1 MITITQQNK
10 TGFPGLDQALPSN
23 SLVENVLPTIY
34 ESGGTFSVNLVFAY
48 VPDSELDIVTDIAL
62 SNLSTLSGI
71 EGVTVTLV
79 NSHTINFS
87 GSVDNVFT
95 DAYYRFLMPDN
106 TIKVL
111 PANTEE
117 FYLALIEYSPPVIKR
132 KTFTYSLP
140 CTISYIGAGGAEGG
154 GGGGGGGATGRTINL
169 TISDAASTL
178 DALNNSTNSTS
189 SVITATSDSYDAEQY
204 SQVSEQYHAYY
215 TTVATI
221 NATEIISA
229 SDAISLPSPAV
240 IITIIEAPEVPSIPS
255 QINTTI
261 SVTQDVVWNYNIA
274 VQQFRSALAEGVI

>member
-23 SLVENVLPTIY
+23 SLVENVLPTVY
-34 ESGGTFSVNLVFAY
+34 ELGGTFSVDLVFAY
-48 VPDSELDIVTDIAL
+48 TPDSELDTVTDIAL
-62 SNLSTLSGI
+62 SNLTTSSGI

-87 GSVDNVFT
+87 GSVANIFT

-132 KTFTYSLP
+132 KAFTYILP
-140 CTISYIGAGGAEGG
+140 CTITYIGAGGTGG
-154 GGGGGGGATGRTINL
+154 GGTTGSIINIS
-169 TISDAASTL
+169 ISDSISILNTL
-178 DALNNSTNSTS
+178 SNGISNGSIPS
-189 SVITATSDSYDAEQY
+189 SVVTATADSYDAEQY
-204 SQVSEQYHAYY
+204 FQVSEQYHSYY
-215 TTVATI
+215 SSTVSV
-221 NATEIISA
+221 NVNEIITTD
-229 SDAISLPSPAV
+229 DAIALPSPPT
-240 IITIIEAPEVPSIPS
+240 TIAIEAPPSIPS

-261 SVTQDVVWNYNIA
+261 NVIQDVAWNYNIA
-274 VQQFRSALAEGVI
+274 VQQFRSVLAKGVI

>member
-48 VPDSELDIVTDIAL
+48 IPDSELDTVTDIAL

-87 GSVDNVFT
+87 GSVDNIFT

-140 CTISYIGAGGAEGG
+140 CTISYIGAGGGE
-154 GGGGGGGATGRTINL
+154 GGGATGRIINL
-169 TISDAASTL
+169 TLSDTASTL
-178 DALNNSTNSTS
+178 DTLNNSTNSTS

-204 SQVSEQYHAYY
+204 SQISEQYHAYY
-215 TTVATI
+215 STAATI

-229 SDAISLPSPAV
+229 NDALALPSPAV
-240 IITIIEAPEVPSIPS
+240 IITIIEAPSIPS

-261 SVTQDVVWNYNIA
+261 SVTQDVAWNYNIA
-274 VQQFRSALAEGVI
+274 VQQFRSVLAEGVI